1 MGAIEDNIQDRREQL
16 PEDVKKEMRHFK
28 HESIQEVNEHI
39 ITGKEGIIAKA
50 DNDGVN
56 KQDIQ
61 ERIDIA
67 ERATQYHHK
76 ELVERAVEAAD
87 DAKRQN
93 TAGMD
98 NNQKIIDERDEKRWF
113 GEKKPK
119 RDN

>member
-1 MGAIEDNIQDRREQL
+1 
-16 PEDVKKEMRHFK
+16 MRHFK

-61 ERIDIA
+61 EKIEIA

-76 ELVERAVEAAD
+76 DLVERAYEAAD

-93 TAGMD
+93 TNSMN

-113 GEKKPK
+113 GEKKNK
-119 RDN
+119 